1 LNRWFEKFRDD
12 AGEPGWLDRFRD
24 DPVVQTAA
32 DVPPRSM
39 LMFVYLLA
47 ASLALGLFTVAA
59 TYSAQAQLL
68 SLPEIV
74 LPEVLTIAL
83 FSVFIWL
90 AAFRRKQWA
99 LWTLLIF
106 CTARLLF
113 FMPSFLYVKL
123 WIQIITAVYF
133 TLQATAFWF
142 AFKPG
147 SRRWFL
153 KKIRTGSTS

>member
-1 LNRWFEKFRDD
+1 LNKWFDKFRDD
-12 AGEPGWLDRFRD
+12 AGESGWLDRFPD
-24 DPVVQTAA
+24 DPVAQSIT
-32 DVPPRSM
+32 DPPRSM

-74 LPEVLTIAL
+74 LPEVITIAL

-90 AAFRRKQWA
+90 AAFRQKQWA

-113 FMPSFLYVKL
+113 FLPSFVYVKL
-123 WIQIITAVYF
+123 WVQIITALYF
-133 TLQATAFWF
+133 TLQAAAFWF
-142 AFKPG
+142 AFKPA
-147 SRRWFL
+147 SRRWFV
-153 KKIRTGSTS
+153 KKTRSSF